1 MGFKGPL
8 YGFRDAGFGLSELG
22 TRDFRGT
29 LYQPENSLG
38 GRETLFVSFLGGFC
52 DLINI
57 IHKMGF
63 NFCFFVFS
71 VVFEPKRKKDS
82 EEKNTA

>member
-22 TRDFRGT
+22 TRDFQGT

-38 GRETLFVSFLGGFC
+38 GRKTLFVSV
-52 DLINI
+52 LISV
-57 IHKMGF
+57 
-63 NFCFFVFS
+63 FFVFA
-71 VVFEPKRKKDS
+71 VVFEP
-82 EEKNTA
+82 T